1 MIGMFSLFNAEKKSY
16 LIENI
21 SRIANVKFL

>member
-1 MIGMFSLFNAEKKSY
+1 MIGMFSLFNAEKESY